1 MSGNIGRNYRRAR
14 WTLVV
19 AAGALVCAGA
29 ASAAA
34 QARDPL
40 YAAARAA
47 GQVGERVDGYLG
59 VVGNADPAVRR
70 MVEDI
75 NIKRR
80 AVYSE
85 KARANNATV
94 EEYAFASGCLAIAR
108 TTPGERYLAPDGTWQ
123 VRSAGPPRRDSRCP

>member
-1 MSGNIGRNYRRAR
+1 MSGTIGQNVRRAGL
-14 WTLVV
+14 TLAL
-19 AAGALVCAGA
+19 AAGALVWAGG

-34 QARDPL
+34 QGRDPA

-47 GQVGERVDGYLG
+47 GQVGERFDGYLG

-75 NIKRR
+75 NIRRR

-108 TTPGERYLAPDGTWQ
+108 TSPGERYLGPDGSWQ
-123 VRSAGPPRRDSRCP
+123 VRSSGPPRRDSRCP